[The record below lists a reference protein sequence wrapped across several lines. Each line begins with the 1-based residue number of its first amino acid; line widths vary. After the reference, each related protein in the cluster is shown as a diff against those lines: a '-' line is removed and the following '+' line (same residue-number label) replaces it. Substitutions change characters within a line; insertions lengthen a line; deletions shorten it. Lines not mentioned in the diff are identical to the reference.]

1 MMISPVSGSI
11 WVSTLTLSFNISI
24 AISEAVSGMIFIP
37 VTFPMNLA
45 LNLYSVPFV
54 SSSNS
59 IPSSVSTSISFPL
72 NSYFILSL
80 ILPSSVLFSILI
92 LTSSLVPSAH
102 TIFFLTTS
110 TLFPF
115 SIFNSLSIFIVQL
128 PLVIISLDLILI
140 LSLLSLSS
148 SSSVSF
154 SSLSSSVSFKS
165 SSSESLISSS
175 PSESLAVELSSSSEL
190 LELPELLFSS
200 AKTIGVCN
208 NIPNSKKIIK
218 EISNTLFMNYLKRKE
233 ILKLT

>member
-148 SSSVSF
+148 VSF
-154 SSLSSSVSFKS
+154 SSLSSSVSFS
-165 SSSESLISSS
+165 SWLPIYSFPSQIKISLSTLYSPTSFLSLI
-175 PSESLAVELSSSSEL
+175 
-190 LELPELLFSS
+190 
-200 AKTIGVCN
+200 IGP
-208 NIPNSKKIIK
+208 I
-218 EISNTLFMNYLKRKE
+218 
-233 ILKLT
+233 

>member
-1 MMISPVSGSI
+1 MS
-11 WVSTLTLSFNISI
+11 
-24 AISEAVSGMIFIP
+24 
-37 VTFPMNLA
+37 VTFPLNLA
-45 LNLYSVPFV
+45 FSLYSVPFV

-148 SSSVSF
+148 SSSS
-154 SSLSSSVSFKS
+154 
-165 SSSESLISSS
+165 SLISSS
-175 PSESLAVELSSSSEL
+175 SSLSFSVS
-190 LELPELLFSS
+190 FSS
-200 AKTIGVCN
+200 WLLIYSF
-208 NIPNSKKIIK
+208 PSQIK
-218 EISNTLFMNYLKRKE
+218 
-233 ILKLT
+233 